1 VTFCQRL
8 CDVGWQRSLQSFRI
22 LAFVLIRN
30 FGLELFLYLRVFYVA
45 PAVIDLA
52 GIESRSSLRSMLRV
66 LVAFDLWREERELIA
81 FLVREFSAQLARV
94 VIAIHINL
102 LALFAAVFTDF
113 LITSFEIGPAAV
125 SAPTLMA
132 EVRAVDRLSDDGDV
146 SLVPIDA
153 SAA

>member
-1 VTFCQRL
+1 
-8 CDVGWQRSLQSFRI
+8 
-22 LAFVLIRN
+22 
-30 FGLELFLYLRVFYVA
+30 
-45 PAVIDLA
+45 
-52 GIESRSSLRSMLRV
+52 MLRV